1 IEIHWASEFP
11 TNLAIAQRP
20 IGLSKKKGQI
30 DQVTTMGWGGG
41 GGGWGGKGGKGGWSP
56 WQPMFM
62 KWGKGKGFGKGK
74 GLKVDPALKCW
85 IGNLADGTNWK
96 ALQEHM
102 NQAGKTTWVECFSGK
117 GNGTGGVSYSTA
129 EEAANAITMLNGSLL
144 NGQAI
149 MVDVW
154 VKQTAS

>member
-1 IEIHWASEFP
+1 MHVCPGA
-11 TNLAIAQRP
+11 LARP
-20 IGLSKKKGQI
+20 LA
-30 DQVTTMGWGGG
+30 MGF
-41 GGGWGGKGGKGGWSP
+41 GGWGKGKFGGGWSP

-62 KWGKGKGFGKGK
+62 KWGKGKGYS
-74 GLKVDPALKCW
+74 GLKVDPSLKCW
-85 IGNLADGTNWK
+85 IGNLPEGTEWK

-102 NQAGKTTWVECFSGK
+102 NQAGKTTWVECFSGR
-117 GNGTGGVSYSTA
+117 GSGTAGVAFSSA

-154 VKQTAS
+154 VRSSPTDAPQG

>member
-1 IEIHWASEFP
+1 
-11 TNLAIAQRP
+11 
-20 IGLSKKKGQI
+20 
-30 DQVTTMGWGGG
+30 MGWGG
-41 GGGWGGKGGKGGWSP
+41 WGKGKDGKGGGGGWSP

-74 GLKVDPALKCW
+74 GNGLKVDPSLKCW
-85 IGNLADGTNWK
+85 IGNLPEGTSWK
-96 ALQEHM
+96 TLQEHM

-117 GNGTGGVSYSTA
+117 GAGTGGVSYATA

-144 NGQAI
+144 NGEAI

-154 VKQTAS
+154 VKQQAS